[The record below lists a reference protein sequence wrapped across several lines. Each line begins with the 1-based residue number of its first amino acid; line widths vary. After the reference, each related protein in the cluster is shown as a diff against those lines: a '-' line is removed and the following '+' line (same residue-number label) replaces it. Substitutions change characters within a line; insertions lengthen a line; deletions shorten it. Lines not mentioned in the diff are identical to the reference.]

1 MKRLRHALGPVI
13 ASAALVCGL
22 VATPIAVAATPAS
35 SSPAYTPSPDAT
47 DGIIITLEDAA
58 GQDVRS
64 REARGGISTLADAPV
79 VSDLA
84 DAGVEVTDALDTAN
98 DMMLQAEPAD
108 GQTDAEALAAAQAV
122 DGVASVQYN
131 FRYDLIGAV
140 EGDAEA
146 DDASDASSAS
156 GIDALAVSD
165 PPTNDPFAAQDSPS
179 TDAGNQYWLYDTGL
193 VDAWD
198 QVKAQGA
205 VTVAVVDS
213 GCDLDHPD
221 VAANVLADLAYDADG
236 SHMLA
241 GSAVKDSQGHG
252 TAVTSVIAGVTNNG
266 VGLAGASYDA
276 KVLPIKVFDDKG
288 GGCYTD
294 DLVRAYQKIF
304 EYIDGDLVENLHVIN
319 MSLGAHDSS
328 EVPAGSGI
336 GVDGM
341 RDEVLEGLISTAR
354 DRYDIATV
362 CAGGNGHPSG
372 VSACT
377 YANYP
382 SDFEDCIAVTALATD
397 GSSLNYSDYNQ
408 YKDISTYGEDIWAAW
423 RGSSSNSSL
432 YVYRSGTSLA
442 APIVSGTIA
451 LMFAERPAATVDDV
465 CEALYE
471 TATAISYEMSDPVD
485 AERAATTGSHGA
497 LDADAAVA
505 YIADHVAAG
514 PDIEPV
520 PFDDVQQGDWFYSAV
535 SFVYSNGIM
544 RGYQD
549 EGRLGTFG
557 PNDAI
562 LRQDIACVLYN
573 ALGDGEVVDADDAPQ
588 KADVREDYYSN
599 AVRWCLKHG
608 VMNGYSDGTNEFGVG
623 DYVTRE
629 QMASIMA
636 NIARNTDDV
645 VDPTEYLS
653 LPDHDAT
660 TSWAVDNMMWAVDV
674 GILNGVEQQDGT
686 RRLDPLGTTTRAQ
699 VAAILMNCVDNGLVQ
714 LS

>member
-1 MKRLRHALGPVI
+1 MKRLRHALGPAV

-22 VATPIAVAATPAS
+22 VATPIAVATPAS
-35 SSPAYTPSPDAT
+35 SSSAYIPSPDAT

-58 GQDVRS
+58 EQDVRS

-84 DAGVEVTDALDTAN
+84 DAGVEVTDTLDTAN
-98 DMMLQAEPAD
+98 DMLLQAEPAD

-131 FRYDLIGAV
+131 FRYDLIDAV

-146 DDASDASSAS
+146 DDAFDASSAS
-156 GIDALAVSD
+156 GIDSLAVTN

-179 TDAGNQYWLYDTGL
+179 TDVGNQYWLYDTGL

-198 QVKAQGA
+198 QVKAQGT

-241 GSAVKDSQGHG
+241 GSAVEDSQGHG

-276 KVLPIKVFDDKG
+276 KVLPIKVFDDDGK
-288 GGCYTD
+288 GCYTD

-328 EVPAGSGI
+328 EVPAGSDI

-397 GSSLNYSDYNQ
+397 GSSLYYSDYNQ

-423 RGSSSNSSL
+423 RGSSSNSSP
-432 YVYRSGTSLA
+432 YMYRSGTSLA

-451 LMFAERPAATVDDV
+451 LMFAERPAATVDDA

-471 TATAISYEMSDPVD
+471 TATAISYDMSDPVD

-549 EGRLGTFG
+549 ASRLGTFG

-588 KADVREDYYSN
+588 KTDVREDYYSN

-608 VMNGYSDGTNEFGVG
+608 IMNGYSDGTNEFGVG

-653 LPDHDAT
+653 LPDHDST

-686 RRLDPLGTTTRAQ
+686 RRLDPLDTATRAQ

>member
-1 MKRLRHALGPVI
+1 MKRLRHALRPAV

-84 DAGVEVTDALDTAN
+84 DAGVEVTDTLDTSD
-98 DMMLQAEPAD
+98 DMLLQAEPAD

-179 TDAGNQYWLYDTGL
+179 TDVGNQYWLYDTGL

-205 VTVAVVDS
+205 ATVAVVDS

-221 VAANVLADLAYDADG
+221 VASNVLADLAYDADG

-241 GSAVKDSQGHG
+241 GSAVEDSQGHG
-252 TAVTSVIAGVTNNG
+252 TAVTSVIAGVANNG

-328 EVPAGSGI
+328 EVPAGSEI

-423 RGSSSNSSL
+423 RGSSSNSSP

-471 TATAISYEMSDPVD
+471 TATAISYDMSDPVD

-520 PFDDVQQGDWFYSAV
+520 PFDDVQQGDWFYNAV

-549 EGRLGTFG
+549 GSRRFG
-557 PNDAI
+557 PDDAI
-562 LRQDIACVLYN
+562 LRQDVACVLYN
-573 ALGDGEVVDADDAPQ
+573 LLADNADPQEKAPQ
-588 KADVREDYYSN
+588 QDVDQNDYYAR
-599 AVRWCLKHG
+599 AVNWCVENHI
-608 VMNGYSDGTNEFGVG
+608 MSGYRDGSGLFGV
-623 DYVTRE
+623 DDLLTRE
-629 QMASIMA
+629 QLAVIVA
-636 NIARNTDDV
+636 NIARDSTSPI
-645 VDPTEYLS
+645 DPSAFLN
-653 LPDHDAT
+653 LPDHQLT
-660 TSWAVDNMMWAVDV
+660 SSWAVDAMSWAVDQGV
-674 GILNGVEQQDGT
+674 INGIELSDGSRMLAPQNTTSRAEIATIFMNSIANGVLT
-686 RRLDPLGTTTRAQ
+686 IR
-699 VAAILMNCVDNGLVQ
+699 
-714 LS
+714 

>member
-1 MKRLRHALGPVI
+1 MKRLRHALRPAV
-13 ASAALVCGL
+13 AAAALVCGL

-64 REARGGISTLADAPV
+64 REARGGISTHADAPV

-84 DAGVEVTDALDTAN
+84 DAGVEVTDTLDTAN
-98 DMMLQAEPAD
+98 DMLLQAEPAD

-140 EGDAEA
+140 ERDAEA

-179 TDAGNQYWLYDTGL
+179 TDVGNQYWLYDTGL

-221 VAANVLADLAYDADG
+221 VASNVLADLAYDADG

-241 GSAVKDSQGHG
+241 GSAVEDSQGHG

-328 EVPAGSGI
+328 EVPAGSEI

-397 GSSLNYSDYNQ
+397 SSSLSYSDYNQ

-423 RGSSSNSSL
+423 RGSSSNSSP

-471 TATAISYEMSDPVD
+471 TATAISYDMSDPVD

-514 PDIEPV
+514 PDIKPV

-549 EGRLGTFG
+549 ESRLGTFG

-573 ALGDGEVVDADDAPQ
+573 ALGDGEVVDAVDAPQ

-636 NIARNTDDV
+636 NVARNTDDV

>member
-1 MKRLRHALGPVI
+1 MKRLRHALGPAV

-35 SSPAYTPSPDAT
+35 SSPAHTPSPDAT
-47 DGIIITLEDAA
+47 DGIIITLEDEA

-84 DAGVEVTDALDTAN
+84 DAGVEVTDTLDTAN
-98 DMMLQAEPAD
+98 DMLLQAEPAD

-156 GIDALAVSD
+156 GIDALAMSD

-179 TDAGNQYWLYDTGL
+179 TDVGNQYWLYDTGL

-221 VAANVLADLAYDADG
+221 VASNVLADLAYDADG

-241 GSAVKDSQGHG
+241 GSAVEDSQGHG

-328 EVPAGSGI
+328 EVPAGSEI

-397 GSSLNYSDYNQ
+397 GSSLNYSDYNR

-423 RGSSSNSSL
+423 RGSSSNSSP

-471 TATAISYEMSDPVD
+471 TATAISYDMSDPVD

-520 PFDDVQQGDWFYSAV
+520 PFDDVQQGDWFYGAV

-557 PNDAI
+557 PDDATSRSQLAQI
-562 LRQDIACVLYN
+562 LYN
-573 ALGDGEVVDADDAPQ
+573 LADAPETDASYTDNYVDCVPGAWYMSAISWATQ
-588 KADVREDYYSN
+588 QGLMS
-599 AVRWCLKHG
+599 
-608 VMNGYSDGTNEFGVG
+608 GYDDGTNRF
-623 DYVTRE
+623 DPDAALTRE
-629 QMASIMA
+629 QLA
-636 NIARNTDDV
+636 V
-645 VDPTEYLS
+645 VLWRAAGKPSTSES
-653 LPDHDAT
+653 LENFSDSAQT
-660 TSWAVDNMMWAVDV
+660 SSWAVEAMEWAVSV
-674 GILNGVEQQDGT
+674 GLFQGYDNTDILNPSGV
-686 RRLDPLGTTTRAQ
+686 LTRAQ
-699 VAAILMNCVDNGLVQ
+699 MAMVLYRQNQM
-714 LS
+714 S

>member
-1 MKRLRHALGPVI
+1 MKRLRHALRPAV

-58 GQDVRS
+58 GQDLRS

-84 DAGVEVTDALDTAN
+84 DAGVEVTDTLDTAN

-241 GSAVKDSQGHG
+241 GSAVEDSQGHG

-328 EVPAGSGI
+328 EVPAGSEI

-397 GSSLNYSDYNQ
+397 SSSLSYSDYNQ

-423 RGSSSNSSL
+423 RGSSSNSSP

-471 TATAISYEMSDPVD
+471 TATAISYDMSDPVD

-514 PDIEPV
+514 PDIKPV

-549 EGRLGTFG
+549 ESRLGTFG

-573 ALGDGEVVDADDAPQ
+573 ALGDGEVVDAVDAPQ

-636 NIARNTDDV
+636 NVARNTDDV